1 MDNHYQSS
9 SRAIAS
15 VAIADSPGW
24 LKCTKDAVATFQSVA
39 TIIALLVGAWW
50 VLRRRR
56 TYPRANFKH
65 IVSHVPLDDDTYLV
79 RVTIAIENVGDV
91 LLRLEESVGAIQQV
105 EPLPEELRTALKARG
120 MASDQSEL
128 SWPFIDTRRH
138 NWSGNEIESG
148 ASASFEF
155 ELFAPRTV
163 RFVLVH
169 TYFRNITKPADQGW
183 NTSTLYELKFSRT
196 TDL

>member
-1 MDNHYQSS
+1 
-9 SRAIAS
+9 
-15 VAIADSPGW
+15 VAVADSPGW
-24 LKCTKDAVATFQSVA
+24 LKCTKDAAATLQSVA

-105 EPLPEELRTALKARG
+105 VPLHDQLRPALKARG
-120 MASDQSEL
+120 TLGASDQSEL
-128 SWPFIDTRRH
+128 AWPFIDTRRRT
-138 NWSGNEIESG
+138 G
-148 ASASFEF
+148 AGTRSSRASR
-155 ELFAPRTV
+155 PRLSSSYSLHGPCASCWCTP
-163 RFVLVH
+163 
-169 TYFRNITKPADQGW
+169 TSETSRNPK
-183 NTSTLYELKFSRT
+183 STAGIRRLSTNLNSQERLIYDR
-196 TDL
+196 